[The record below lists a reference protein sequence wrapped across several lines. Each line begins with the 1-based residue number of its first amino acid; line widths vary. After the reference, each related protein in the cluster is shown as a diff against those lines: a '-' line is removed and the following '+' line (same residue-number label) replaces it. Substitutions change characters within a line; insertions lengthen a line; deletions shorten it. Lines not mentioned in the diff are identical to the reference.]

1 MLDTIMFYVRVV
13 IPTAFERVVLAI
25 GAMVGT
31 WISLGVGG
39 FDDSFIVLCLF
50 MLADIITGSI
60 AAWKKGDFST
70 KVSSIGFF
78 KKGFIIFM
86 VMLCNG
92 VDEGLH
98 VQFMRDACIMA
109 YILNE
114 AMSNVE
120 NIDRMGFG
128 HLIPPFIRKGLAQIR
143 EQKKQQI
150 EGKLGIKEGDGNES
164 GS

>member
-1 MLDTIMFYVRVV
+1 MFEALMTYVRVV

-25 GAMVGT
+25 GAMFGT
-31 WISLGVGG
+31 WVSLGVGG

-50 MLADIITGSI
+50 MLADIVTGTV

-70 KVSSIGFF
+70 KISYIGFL

-98 VQFMRDACIMA
+98 VNFMRDACIMA

-114 AMSNVE
+114 AISNIE

-143 EQKKQQI
+143 EQKRQQL
-150 EGKLGIKEGDGNES
+150 ESKLGGGNND
-164 GS
+164 

>member
-1 MLDTIMFYVRVV
+1 MFETLMTYVRVV

-25 GAMVGT
+25 GAMFGT

-50 MLADIITGSI
+50 MLADIVTGTV

-70 KVSSIGFF
+70 KISYIGFL

-98 VQFMRDACIMA
+98 VNFMRDACIVA

-114 AMSNVE
+114 AMSNIE

-143 EQKKQQI
+143 EQKRQQL
-150 EGKLGIKEGDGNES
+150 ENKLGGNNNE
-164 GS
+164 

>member
-1 MLDTIMFYVRVV
+1 MFEALMTYVRVV

-25 GAMVGT
+25 GAMFGT
-31 WISLGVGG
+31 WVSLGVGG

-50 MLADIITGSI
+50 MLSDIVTGTV

-70 KVSSIGFF
+70 KISYIGLL

-98 VQFMRDACIMA
+98 VNFMRDACIMA

-114 AMSNVE
+114 AMSNIE
-120 NIDRMGFG
+120 NIYRIGFG

-143 EQKKQQI
+143 EQKRQQL
-150 EGKLGIKEGDGNES
+150 ESKLGGGNND
-164 GS
+164 